1 MLVTVIA
8 TFALFVKRES
18 VTMIQPA
25 VTVITSAIETKNRII
40 VLSARA
46 KDKI

>member
-1 MLVTVIA
+1 MHAIAIA
-8 TFALFVKRES
+8 TFARSVKRES

-25 VTVITSAIETKNRII
+25 VTVIMSAIETKNRII